1 MTKDNKK
8 PISSMISSEKG
19 DGSARIKVIG
29 VGGSGGSAINRM
41 IEAKLK
47 GVDFIAVNSDAQALK
62 ESLAESSIQIGRDLT
77 RGLGCGADPE
87 KGRMSAEENKDEI
100 YEELRESDMVFVTAG
115 MGGGTGTGAAP
126 VVAGIAKE
134 LGALTVAVVTKPFT
148 FEGQRRMKLAEA
160 GIEELRKNVDTLI
173 VIPNDRLLQVVDKK
187 TTLMDAFRVVD
198 DVLRQGVKGITDL
211 ITQHGLINLDFADVK
226 AIMQDSGTALMGI
239 GSGTGESR
247 AIEAAR
253 AAIDSPLLEI
263 SIDGAKGILMNITG
277 GPDLG
282 MYEIDEAAKTITEA
296 ADPEANIIFGAVI
309 DETMQG
315 EVRITVV
322 ATNFEGK
329 NERPRVMDSSSY
341 SSASML
347 SQNSASRPLSS
358 SVNNEPEDELEVP
371 AFIRRKMK

>member
-1 MTKDNKK
+1 MNKNIKD
-8 PISSMISSEKG
+8 ETAVV
-19 DGSARIKVIG
+19 DGRSAEDGMARIKVVG
-29 VGGSGGSAINRM
+29 VGGSGGSAVNRM

-47 GVDFIAVNSDAQALK
+47 GVKFIAVNSDLQALHRSFTETKIQVGK
-62 ESLAESSIQIGRDLT
+62 ELT

-100 YEELRESDMVFVTAG
+100 YEELRDTDMVFVTAG

-126 VVAGIAKE
+126 IVAGIAKE
-134 LGALTVAVVTKPFT
+134 LGALTVAVVTKPFS
-148 FEGQRRMKLAEA
+148 FEGQRRMKLADA

-187 TTLMDAFRVVD
+187 TSLMDAFQVVD

-239 GSGTGESR
+239 GHGTGESR

-253 AAIDSPLLEI
+253 AAIDSPLLEV
-263 SIDGAKGILMNITG
+263 SIDGARGILMNVTG
-277 GPDLG
+277 GPDMG

-296 ADPEANIIFGAVI
+296 ADPDANIIFGAVI

-329 NERPRVMDSSSY
+329 KEKGMVRDMSDSSNVMSAINKSSY
-341 SSASML
+341 KN
-347 SQNSASRPLSS
+347 SQ
-358 SVNNEPEDELEVP
+358 EDDELEVP